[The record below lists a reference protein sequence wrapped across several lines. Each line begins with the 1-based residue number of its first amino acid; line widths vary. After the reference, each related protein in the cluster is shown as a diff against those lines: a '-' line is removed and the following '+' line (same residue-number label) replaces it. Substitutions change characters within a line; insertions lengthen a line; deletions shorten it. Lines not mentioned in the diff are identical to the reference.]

1 MEWWDDLW
9 LNEGFATLMG
19 MKAADYVENTTIRQ
33 QQLFYERT
41 VKAFRFDQLA
51 SPSAAHPLS
60 WPITKVR
67 EVSRRFDPITYLKA
81 AAVLRMVEGV
91 VGEEVFREGLATFL
105 REFAYSNADARDLLD
120 TLAGLD
126 GMDGNQSVGSGITL
140 VEFLHS
146 WAFHTG
152 FPMIEILPPAS
163 DGAYGGGGDFIKV
176 FENSIV

>member
-1 MEWWDDLW
+1 MFKWFGDLVTMEWWDDLW

-19 MKAADYVENTTIRQ
+19 MKAADHVEGTRIRQ

-51 SPSAAHPLS
+51 SQAHALS

-91 VGEEVFREGLATFL
+91 VGEEAFRRGL
-105 REFAYSNADARDLLD
+105 
-120 TLAGLD
+120 
-126 GMDGNQSVGSGITL
+126 
-140 VEFLHS
+140 
-146 WAFHTG
+146 
-152 FPMIEILPPAS
+152 
-163 DGAYGGGGDFIKV
+163 
-176 FENSIV
+176 